1 MKLLILF
8 LLMVQVAQ
16 AASSGNLLLSGVVA
30 PNNSL
35 VITPNGT
42 NNTTLNVTAGVSN
55 LNVASVAE
63 TSNDGN
69 GYKITAQSVNSGF
82 LQLSATAKAAYTFS
96 YNGAAAISLTNAAQT
111 VKTSAALTQLT
122 TATSQVVVNVTALP
136 NALAGTYSDTVT
148 ISIVGL

>member
-1 MKLLILF
+1 MKLIWILLITQF
-8 LLMVQVAQ
+8 AQ
-16 AASSGNLLLSGVVA
+16 AASSGTLALSGTVA

-35 VITPNGT
+35 VVTPNGT
-42 NNTTLNVTAGVSN
+42 NNTTLTVVAGVTN
-55 LNVASVAE
+55 LNVAAVVE

-69 GYKITAQSVNSGF
+69 GYKITAASATGGF
-82 LQLSATAKAAYTFS
+82 LQLSATSKTAYTFG
-96 YNGAAAISLTNAAQT
+96 YGGAAAITLTNAAQT
-111 VKTSAALTQLT
+111 VKTSGVLTQQT